1 MTCQAQCEAFS
12 DMLPLICTTAL
23 HFMDGKLRY
32 KDDVQGHEGKKYR
45 SGNMKPPVCGSEVSV
60 ISSVPH
66 RMFPEATFPWFS
78 VLSRAHCTSSHF
90 PSKIAGHH
98 SLLHHVTCD
107 LTMVQNVWN
116 QAFLG
121 NSLMKDHYKQRA
133 STTHLPEHV
142 TFLPDVWPGAK
153 SSKLF
158 PIY

>member
-1 MTCQAQCEAFS
+1 MPGTVWGVFGHVTSHLHNSSTFYGWETEVQRWCPRTRREEIPEWEYEATCLWLWS
-12 DMLPLICTTAL
+12 
-23 HFMDGKLRY
+23 LR
-32 KDDVQGHEGKKYR
+32 DFLCPTQD
-45 SGNMKPPVCGSEVSV
+45 
-60 ISSVPH
+60 
-66 RMFPEATFPWFS
+66 MFPEATFPWFS

-98 SLLHHVTCD
+98 ALLHHVTCD